1 MSKENA
7 TTLQVYEELA
17 GTYLDNTA
25 KHTEADPEKAARKK
39 QWLKDFLTTGYEPL
53 VEGASILEIGAGSG
67 EDSVMLQASG
77 FKVTASDNAPAFLEA
92 IKNNGL
98 NPVKFNVLTDN
109 LERKYDGVLAWRV
122 FVHFTKEDV
131 AVALKKVYAM
141 LVPSGRFIFNA
152 QNKATKETMHVG
164 WSDDPGDHHMGKER
178 FFQPYDEEELRQM
191 AKDAGFRI
199 VQIAKNG
206 GRNNDRW
213 LCVVVEKPTGVSED
227 IRTYIET
234 QIMPQYAR
242 LSGHS
247 DKHINQ
253 VIRRSLMFAEE
264 KPEVSCDMVYVIAAY
279 HDLGRLVDDETHN
292 IESAK
297 MVRADKNLRKFF
309 SEAKIEIIAE
319 AVEDHRASLKRNP
332 RSIYGEIVSS
342 ADRNTD
348 LNDALERVYDII
360 KLWHPEW
367 SENEIIEDGRQHL
380 REKYTP
386 DGYAA
391 KKMYFKD
398 PDFEEYLR
406 KVEEV
411 TRDPM
416 EYRKMMLEFNKKRGL
431 A

>member
-1 MSKENA
+1 M
-7 TTLQVYEELA
+7 
-17 GTYLDNTA
+17 D
-25 KHTEADPEKAARKK
+25 
-39 QWLKDFLTTGYEPL
+39 
-53 VEGASILEIGAGSG
+53 
-67 EDSVMLQASG
+67 
-77 FKVTASDNAPAFLEA
+77 
-92 IKNNGL
+92 
-98 NPVKFNVLTDN
+98 
-109 LERKYDGVLAWRV
+109 RV
-122 FVHFTKEDV
+122 
-131 AVALKKVYAM
+131 
-141 LVPSGRFIFNA
+141 G
-152 QNKATKETMHVG
+152 
-164 WSDDPGDHHMGKER
+164 
-178 FFQPYDEEELRQM
+178 
-191 AKDAGFRI
+191 
-199 VQIAKNG
+199 AKNDG
-206 GRNNDRW
+206 ISAEVRR
-213 LCVVVEKPTGVSED
+213 
-227 IRTYIET
+227 YIET
-234 QIMPQYAR
+234 KIMPQYAR

-253 VIRRSLMFAEE
+253 VIRRSLMFADEV
-264 KPEVSCDMVYVIAAY
+264 PEVSRDMVYVIAAY

-309 SEAKIEIIAE
+309 SEAEIEIIAE
-319 AVEDHRASLKRNP
+319 AVEDHRASLKRDP
-332 RSIYGEIVSS
+332 RSVYGKIVSS

-367 SENEIIEDGRQHL
+367 SEDEIIEDGRQHL

-416 EYRKMMLEFNKKRGL
+416 EYREMMLEFNKKRGL

>member
-1 MSKENA
+1 MSKEN
-7 TTLQVYEELA
+7 TKTLQVYEELA

-25 KHTEADPEKAARKK
+25 KHAEADPEKAAQKK
-39 QWLKDFLTTGYEPL
+39 QWLKNFLTTGYEPL
-53 VEGASILEIGAGSG
+53 VEGASILEVGAGSG
-67 EDSVMLQASG
+67 EDSVMLQSLG

-131 AVALKKVYAM
+131 MVALKKVYVM
-141 LVPSGRFIFNA
+141 LVPGGRFIFNI

-178 FFQPYDEEELRQM
+178 FFQPYDEDEIRWM
-191 AKDAGFRI
+191 TKDAGFRI
-199 VQIAKNG
+199 VQITKNG
-206 GRNNDRW
+206 GRYGDRW

-227 IRTYIET
+227 IRTYVET
-234 QIMPQYAR
+234 KIMPQYAR

-247 DKHINQ
+247 NKHINQ

-264 KPEVSCDMVYVIAAY
+264 IPEVNRDMVYVIAAY
-279 HDLGRLVDDETHN
+279 HDLGRLIDDETHN

-309 SEAKIEIIAE
+309 LEAEIEIIAE
-319 AVEDHRASLKRNP
+319 AVEDHRASLKHDP
-332 RSIYGEIVSS
+332 RSVYGKIVSS

-348 LNDALERVYDII
+348 VNDALERVYDII

-367 SENEIIEDGRQHL
+367 SEDEIIEDGRQHL
-380 REKYTP
+380 REKYAP

-398 PDFEEYLR
+398 PDFEAYL
-406 KVEEV
+406 KNVEEI
-411 TRDPM
+411 TRNPV
-416 EYRKMMLEFNKKRGL
+416 EYRAMMLEFNQKRGL
-431 A
+431 